1 MDTTELRAT
10 MLQAILAQGIGL
22 DQAIRDAE
30 AAVAYVLSGPKQE
43 APTSLPK
50 RGPARTNMIL
60 DMWAAGSTAKQI
72 GALLGT
78 SQSAIYQ
85 ILQRERKNGNQ
96 RASSK
101 GNYSAEVRAAASE
114 RVRALN
120 TARRTA

>member
-22 DQAIRDAE
+22 HQAIRDAE
-30 AAVAYVLSGPKQE
+30 AYVLSGPARE
-43 APTSLPK
+43 EPTALPK
-50 RGPARTNMIL
+50 RGAARTNMIL

-85 ILQRERKNGNQ
+85 ILLRERKNGNQ
-96 RASSK
+96 KASLK

-114 RVRALN
+114 RMRAIN
-120 TARRTA
+120 PARRTA